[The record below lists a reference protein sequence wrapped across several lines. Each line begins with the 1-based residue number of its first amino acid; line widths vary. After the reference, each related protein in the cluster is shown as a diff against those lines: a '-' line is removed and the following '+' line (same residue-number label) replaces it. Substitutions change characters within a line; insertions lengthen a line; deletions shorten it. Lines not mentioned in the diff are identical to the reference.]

1 MRDHC
6 ALARDNKK
14 KILPMRIQAKKLHP
28 EAKVPNF
35 AHPGDAGMDLY
46 SVEALVL
53 KPGERRSV
61 ATGIA
66 MALPDGYV
74 SLVWDKSGVSHKFG
88 IKVLG
93 GVIDSGYRGEYLI
106 GLVNL
111 SQDNF
116 EITVGQKIAQ
126 ILIQK
131 VEHPEVEEVGEL
143 DDTSRGDGRFG
154 STGVH

>member
-1 MRDHC
+1 M
-6 ALARDNKK
+6 N
-14 KILPMRIQAKKLHP
+14 IQVKKLHP
-28 EAKVPNF
+28 DAKIPNF

-46 SVEALVL
+46 SVEERVL
-53 KPGERRSV
+53 KPGERASV

-74 SLVWDKSGVSHKFG
+74 ALVWDKSGVSHKFG
-88 IKVLG
+88 VKVLG
-93 GVIDSGYRGEYLI
+93 GVIDAGYRGEYLI

-111 SQDNF
+111 GQENF
-116 EITVGQKIAQ
+116 EIKPGQKIAQ
-126 ILIQK
+126 LLIQK
-131 VEHPEVEEVGEL
+131 VEHPSVEEVAEL

>member
-1 MRDHC
+1 
-6 ALARDNKK
+6 
-14 KILPMRIQAKKLHP
+14 
-28 EAKVPNF
+28 
-35 AHPGDAGMDLY
+35 MDLY
-46 SVEALVL
+46 SVEERVL
-53 KPGERRSV
+53 KPGERASV

-74 SLVWDKSGVSHKFG
+74 ALVWDKSGVSHKFG
-88 IKVLG
+88 VKVLG

-111 SQDNF
+111 GQENF
-116 EITVGQKIAQ
+116 EIKPGQKIAQ
-126 ILIQK
+126 LLIQK
-131 VEHPEVEEVGEL
+131 VEHPNVEEVTEL

>member
-1 MRDHC
+1 MAGC
-6 ALARDNKK
+6 TEN
-14 KILPMRIQAKKLHP
+14 IMNIQVKKLHP
-28 EAKVPNF
+28 DAKIPNF

-46 SVEALVL
+46 AVVDMIL
-53 KPGERRSV
+53 KPGERASV
-61 ATGIA
+61 PTGVA

-74 SLVWDKSGVSHKFG
+74 ALVWDKSGVSHKFG
-88 IKVLG
+88 VKVLG

-111 SQDNF
+111 SQENF
-116 EITVGQKIAQ
+116 VIKAGQKIAQ
-126 ILIQK
+126 LLIQK
-131 VEHPEVEEVGEL
+131 VEHPEMEEVAEL